1 MQSVR
6 AGNRVRV
13 SERNKEVGGFTGVVA
28 SVDGYGTADIVF
40 ANYND
45 GHDGDAGDG
54 STNHRYFFLDV
65 NEQDSVH
72 ELTLV
77 YGKPTPTVA
86 TDLRLK
92 PQAKTVLR
100 HLRAKGHI
108 SPMEALVVYSI
119 SRLAA
124 CIHDLRKAGY
134 DVSTVIKQDAQGH
147 GYAQYA
153 LVVH

>member
-6 AGNRVRV
+6 FEIGTRVRLL
-13 SERNKEVGGFTGVVA
+13 STYPAEHAPPGGFPELTGTIISAHLSSYGVLWDRLKKGWGVA
-28 SVDGYGTADIVF
+28 SKDHSGWFVDG
-40 ANYND
+40 
-45 GHDGDAGDG
+45 
-54 STNHRYFFLDV
+54 
-65 NEQDSVH
+65 VH
-72 ELTLV
+72 LALL
-77 YGKPTPTVA
+77 KAPPTVA